1 MIRRSLRQAA
11 NLRDFLQNAVPN
23 LVDGFDFSRAVFSDR
38 EFYFEGWRRREAD
51 LPFEIPY
58 RNEQGLWSALVYV
71 LLEHQS
77 QMDQLMPLRLFL
89 LVAGCWAR
97 QLVEW
102 EASPR
107 QDPFELRPVLPIV
120 LYTGPGAWNSSR
132 TLADLMPAFPQFHRY
147 LPDWKP
153 VFWSLGEHG
162 TQELLAGGPW
172 LQLMAVM
179 RAEDEAGADRL
190 DVFRQASL
198 RVAPLKETE
207 EVRWAELLRMLLSYT
222 TWRRTPAERDAL
234 VQIAR
239 ETNPTREEEVK
250 VMAQTIAEAWM
261 EEGHAKGLTEGLTEG
276 QLKEARTLLRQLLE
290 GRFGALPEALVQQI
304 NATTELARLHNAVLQ
319 ILRIG
324 KLEDLTL

>member
-1 MIRRSLRQAA
+1 
-11 NLRDFLQNAVPN
+11 
-23 LVDGFDFSRAVFSDR
+23 VDGFDFQRAALSDR

-51 LPFEIPY
+51 LLFEIPY
-58 RNEQGLWSALVYV
+58 RGQQGLWSALVYV

-77 QMDQLMPLRLFL
+77 QTDPFMPLRLML

-102 EASPR
+102 EASR
-107 QDPFELRPVLPIV
+107 RENPFELRPVLPIV
-120 LYTGPGAWNSSR
+120 LYTGPGTWNSNR
-132 TLADLMPAFPQFHRY
+132 TLVHMMPAFPEFHPF
-147 LPDWKP
+147 LPDWEP
-153 VFWSLGEHG
+153 VFWNLSEHG

-179 RAEDEAGADRL
+179 RAEDEAGANRL

-207 EVRWAELLRMLLSYT
+207 ETRWAELLRMLLSYT
-222 TWRRTPAERDAL
+222 TWRHSPVERDVL

-239 ETNPTREEEVK
+239 ETNPTRQEEVQ

-261 EEGHAKGLTEGLTEG
+261 EEGMAKGELRN
-276 QLKEARTLLRQLLE
+276 ARTLLRELLE
-290 GRFGALPEALVQQI
+290 YHFDPLPEALIQRI
-304 NATTELARLHNAVLQ
+304 NATTDIDRLHAAFRQALA
-319 ILRIG
+319 LE
-324 KLEDLTL
+324 KLEDLRL